1 MPQLQDAETKS
12 GAQAEWDS
20 GTTSQVAHLDP
31 AGSGGVSIP
40 QSLSSDSLRK
50 QLLAFPA
57 SSPQPVQHL
66 LMLHWEATRGTDAC
80 ARRTVHVELT
90 N

>member
-1 MPQLQDAETKS
+1 MES
-12 GAQAEWDS
+12 GAWAEWSS
-20 GTTSQVAHLDP
+20 GTTGLVAHLDL
-31 AGSGGVSIP
+31 AGSEGAFVP
-40 QSLSSDSLRK
+40 QSLSPDSLRK

-57 SSPQPVQHL
+57 RSPWPVQHL
-66 LMLHWEATRGTDAC
+66 LTLPWEVTQGTDAS